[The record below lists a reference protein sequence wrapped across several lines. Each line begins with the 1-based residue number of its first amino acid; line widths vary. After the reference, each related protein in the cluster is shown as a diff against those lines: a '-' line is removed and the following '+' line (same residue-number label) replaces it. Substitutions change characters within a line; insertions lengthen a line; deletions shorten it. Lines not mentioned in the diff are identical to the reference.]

1 MVKWSKNL
9 VSNLVEIDDIMLFI
23 QDDHYLGPSVDI
35 WALGVLL
42 YFMVTGTMPFKGST
56 VAALKK
62 SILDGRFELPIH
74 LSDDC
79 MDMIKSILKRKASWR
94 LTLSQ
99 VNSEINFTAF
109 K

>member
-1 MVKWSKNL
+1 MRNITL
-9 VSNLVEIDDIMLFI
+9 GFFL

-94 LTLSQ
+94 LTLNQ
-99 VNSEINFTAF
+99 VNLNFDICLSRKFT
-109 K
+109 

>member
-1 MVKWSKNL
+1 
-9 VSNLVEIDDIMLFI
+9 
-23 QDDHYLGPSVDI
+23 
-35 WALGVLL
+35 
-42 YFMVTGTMPFKGST
+42 MVTGTMPFKGST

-94 LTLSQ
+94 LTLNQVSIYFNISSIRKLTKISIIDSGEYNHFQFLIDQRVKMVARSQ
-99 VNSEINFTAF
+99 LALT
-109 K
+109 

>member
-1 MVKWSKNL
+1 M
-9 VSNLVEIDDIMLFI
+9 
-23 QDDHYLGPSVDI
+23 GPSVDI

-62 SILDGRFELPIH
+62 SILDGRFELPGH

-79 MDMIKSILKRKASWR
+79 MDIIKSILKRKASWR

-99 VNSEINFTAF
+99 VHIEIPY
-109 K
+109 

>member
-1 MVKWSKNL
+1 
-9 VSNLVEIDDIMLFI
+9 
-23 QDDHYLGPSVDI
+23 
-35 WALGVLL
+35 
-42 YFMVTGTMPFKGST
+42 MVTGTMPFKGST

-62 SILDGRFELPIH
+62 SILDGRFELPVH

-99 VNSEINFTAF
+99 VNNEIILLPSNQIGIVPTIPRMIYTHSLIYRS
-109 K
+109 KNHDG

>member
-1 MVKWSKNL
+1 
-9 VSNLVEIDDIMLFI
+9 
-23 QDDHYLGPSVDI
+23 
-35 WALGVLL
+35 
-42 YFMVTGTMPFKGST
+42 MVTGTMPFKGST

-94 LTLSQ
+94 LTLNQVSLNFNISSIRKFTKIKALLIRANIILFNLIDQRVKMVARSQ
-99 VNSEINFTAF
+99 LALT
-109 K
+109 

>member
-1 MVKWSKNL
+1 
-9 VSNLVEIDDIMLFI
+9 MLL
-23 QDDHYLGPSVDI
+23 QDDHYIGPSVDI

-62 SILDGRFELPIH
+62 SILDGRFELPVH
-74 LSDDC
+74 LSEDC

-94 LTLSQ
+94 LTLLQ
-99 VNSEINFTAF
+99 VKDQSNSY
-109 K
+109 

>member
-1 MVKWSKNL
+1 
-9 VSNLVEIDDIMLFI
+9 
-23 QDDHYLGPSVDI
+23 
-35 WALGVLL
+35 
-42 YFMVTGTMPFKGST
+42 MVTGTMPFKGST

-62 SILDGRFELPIH
+62 SILDGRFELPVN

-99 VNSEINFTAF
+99 VNNEIILLPSNQSLVLYRLYRD
-109 K
+109 